1 MKITKIEAAKNQ
13 LNIAIHLFFSDYDLI
28 STHTL
33 SAAARWILYDLA
45 KKENISPNLWVIKK
59 WYRQSYEI
67 FIRKAQN
74 FFKHAGER
82 DDSKNTSFDLQED
95 MTEMLLYEA
104 ITLYL
109 ALSWELTTHMKLFKS
124 FYFLKNYEKIE
135 SEKIK
140 EIITNQKKDF
150 WNKIPDKKEFYE
162 KMLKN

>member
-1 MKITKIEAAKNQ
+1 MKVTKIEAAKKQ
-13 LNIAIHLFFSDYDLI
+13 LNIAIYLYFSDYDII

-74 FFKHAGER
+74 FFKHAGEIR
-82 DDSKNTSFDLQED
+82 DSKDTSLEFSED
-95 MTEMLLYEA
+95 MTQMLLYEA

-109 ALSWELTTHMKLFKS
+109 ALTWELTTHMKLFKS
-124 FYFLKNYEKIE
+124 FYFLNNFNKIE
-135 SEKIK
+135 SENIKKIVK
-140 EIITNQKKDF
+140 KQKKEF
-150 WNKIPDKKEFYE
+150 NNRIPNKKEFYE
-162 KMLKN
+162 KMLEK